1 MPEQFD
7 LHHRDVQEIMGR
19 MPGWVTRW
27 ASAGL
32 LGSFLVLGGTA
43 RLVRFPDEVP
53 AAVVITQAPAQAPR
67 IRVQVA
73 VEQAAAIQPGQAL
86 LIDLRAYPARR
97 YGYLPATVRGVLP
110 FTAAGVVEVQVAV
123 PPGWR
128 TTTGQVIAHQPVLQG
143 TGTITVSESTLWQR
157 VFRR

>member
-7 LHHRDVQEIMGR
+7 LHHREVQEIMGR

-32 LGSFLVLGGTA
+32 LGGFLVLAGAT

-53 AAVVITQAPAQAPR
+53 AAVVVTREAAQAPR

-73 VEQAAAIQPGQAL
+73 VEQAAAVRPGQAV
-86 LIDLRAYPARR
+86 LIDLQAYPARR
-97 YGYLPATVRGVLP
+97 YGYLPATVREVLP
-110 FTAAGVVEVQVAV
+110 FTAARAVEVRVAA
-123 PPGWR
+123 PADWR
-128 TTTGQVIAHQPVLQG
+128 TTTGQVIASQPVLRG

-157 VFRR
+157 VFRQ